1 MAEPAPATENNEARR
16 IEMLR
21 AAAELICERGFG
33 DTRIADVAKRAGVS
47 SALVIYYFGTR
58 DRLLVDALRF
68 SEESFY
74 EAAEKMLAE
83 VTSLRE
89 RLSLLI
95 KWTCVPEADNEIPGA
110 WGLWFDLWAQ
120 AFRHDEVRAG
130 RVELDARWRRMIVD
144 AIKSAEASDELDVEV
159 DARLFALE
167 FSALLDGLSI
177 QVALDDPEVDSDLA
191 YKLAMRF
198 AERELNL
205 PPVKTPA
212 RPRSRLER
220 RRAELFGLVSA
231 TGSEIGLAL
240 LRCSTL
246 TASWVQTHVTAAPG
260 RWVTDAGPD
269 MLGTSTI
276 NLDGAPT
283 STCTWVERPEIHHLR
298 HRAADR
304 VVPLAHW

>member
-58 DRLLVDALRF
+58 DRLLVDALRY

-83 VTSLRE
+83 VPSLRE

-95 KWTCVPEADNEIPGA
+95 RWTCVREADDEVPGT

-120 AFRHDEVRAG
+120 AFRHNEIRAG
-130 RVELDARWRRMIVD
+130 REELDARWRKMIID
-144 AIKSAEASDELDVEV
+144 AVRSAELETKVNAKM
-159 DARLFALE
+159 FALE

-177 QVALDDPEVDSDLA
+177 QVALEDPEVDSDLA
-191 YKLAMRF
+191 YDIAMRF

-205 PPVKTPA
+205 AARNNRPVRAVK
-212 RPRSRLER
+212 R
-220 RRAELFGLVSA
+220 R
-231 TGSEIGLAL
+231 
-240 LRCSTL
+240 
-246 TASWVQTHVTAAPG
+246 
-260 RWVTDAGPD
+260 
-269 MLGTSTI
+269 
-276 NLDGAPT
+276 
-283 STCTWVERPEIHHLR
+283 
-298 HRAADR
+298 
-304 VVPLAHW
+304 

>member
-16 IEMLR
+16 VEMLH

-33 DTRIADVAKRAGVS
+33 DTRIADVARRAGVS

-58 DRLLVDALRF
+58 DRLLVDALRH

-74 EAAEKMLAE
+74 EAAEQMLAE

-95 KWTCVPEADNEIPGA
+95 KWTCVPSAVNEIPGA

-120 AFRHDEVRAG
+120 AFRHDEVKAG

-144 AIKSAEASDELDVEV
+144 AIRSAEFDVDI
-159 DARLFALE
+159 DARMFALE

-177 QVALDDPEVDSDLA
+177 QVALEDPEVDSSVA
-191 YKLAMRF
+191 YDIAMRF

-205 PPVKTPA
+205 PPERKRSAKKPAKVKA
-212 RPRSRLER
+212 R
-220 RRAELFGLVSA
+220 
-231 TGSEIGLAL
+231 
-240 LRCSTL
+240 
-246 TASWVQTHVTAAPG
+246 
-260 RWVTDAGPD
+260 
-269 MLGTSTI
+269 
-276 NLDGAPT
+276 
-283 STCTWVERPEIHHLR
+283 
-298 HRAADR
+298 
-304 VVPLAHW
+304 

>member
-95 KWTCVPEADNEIPGA
+95 KWTCVPDADNEIPGA

-144 AIKSAEASDELDVEV
+144 AIKSAAASDELDVEV

-191 YKLAMRF
+191 YQLAMRF

-205 PPVKTPA
+205 PPVENPRAVKKPA
-212 RPRSRLER
+212 R
-220 RRAELFGLVSA
+220 AKKG
-231 TGSEIGLAL
+231 
-240 LRCSTL
+240 
-246 TASWVQTHVTAAPG
+246 
-260 RWVTDAGPD
+260 
-269 MLGTSTI
+269 
-276 NLDGAPT
+276 
-283 STCTWVERPEIHHLR
+283 
-298 HRAADR
+298 
-304 VVPLAHW
+304 